1 MLSNENKYVS
11 LSKQNENKMKNQLE
25 TNEFY
30 RINSYYW
37 QGMIYISLEV
47 KEDKTLCQI
56 KGSKSKPKWI
66 KTNQLSKTYKDFRNE
81 N

>member
-1 MLSNENKYVS
+1 
-11 LSKQNENKMKNQLE
+11 MKTQLE
-25 TNEFY
+25 INEFY
-30 RINSYYW
+30 RVNSYYW
-37 QGMIYISLEV
+37 QGMIYIALET

-56 KGSKSKPKWI
+56 KNSKTSPKWI

>member
-1 MLSNENKYVS
+1 MTNLA
-11 LSKQNENKMKNQLE
+11 

-37 QGMIYISLEV
+37 QGMIYIVLET
-47 KEDKTLCQI
+47 KEGKSLCQI

-66 KTNQLSKTYKDFRNE
+66 NTNQLSKTFVDFKNKV
-81 N
+81 